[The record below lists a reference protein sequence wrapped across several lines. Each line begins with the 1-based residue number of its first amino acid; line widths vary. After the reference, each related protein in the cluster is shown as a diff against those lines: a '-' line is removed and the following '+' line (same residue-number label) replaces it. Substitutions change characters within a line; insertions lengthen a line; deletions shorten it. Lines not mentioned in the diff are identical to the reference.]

1 MVYNKYFLAL
11 VFFSSIGGIII
22 SLLSHNLEGQIVNNN
37 GENIG
42 GNTEQIKS
50 EEKEVQK
57 KEDKKEEK
65 KEKNEEEEE
74 YDDDYENGEKTE
86 FGKDINKIDIIKG
99 KLRIAA
105 SYATDNRYVYPT
117 LVAMTSLVENAGKN
131 TYYDIY
137 VMLHPEFK
145 EEFKKILKSVEIK
158 HYEHCSVI
166 FINMG
171 NKFIDQK
178 TDNRISTPAYYRL
191 ELHNLLPNVN
201 RIIWMDSD
209 TMVFEDLTNLI
220 KLDMKGKYMLGF
232 LDSVPNAIKDFGIK
246 DAIVLC
252 SGVLLI
258 DLDALRKNN
267 ITEKFNKF
275 MKEQRDKIVQHDQT
289 IINVV
294 LQNHIGKTPPKYG
307 VWAFENKAGA
317 ISHNNRQR
325 PWLKYDMNELL
336 NAYRHPAIVHFIWP
350 KPFWRK
356 RRHTFYNEWWA
367 YAKKTGYYNDI
378 YYKSPSPKLI

>member
-1 MVYNKYFLAL
+1 MVNNKYFIIL
-11 VFFSSIGGIII
+11 VFLSSISGVIV
-22 SLLSHNLEGQIVNNN
+22 SLLNHNLEKQNIKNSREN

-42 GNTEQIKS
+42 KEKS
-50 EEKEVQK
+50 KEKVNEKE
-57 KEDKKEEK
+57 EDD
-65 KEKNEEEEE
+65 NVN
-74 YDDDYENGEKTE
+74 YENGEKTE
-86 FGKDINKIDIIKG
+86 FGEDINKIDIIKG
-99 KLRIAA
+99 KLRIAT
-105 SYATDNRYVYPT
+105 SYATDNNYVYPT
-117 LVAMTSLVENAGKN
+117 LVAMTSLVEKAGKY

-145 EEFKKILKSVEIK
+145 EEYKKILKSVEIK

-171 NKFIDQK
+171 DKFKDQK
-178 TDNRISTPAYYRL
+178 TDKRISTPAYYRL

-232 LDSVPNAIKDFGIK
+232 LDSVPDAIKDFGIK
-246 DAIVLC
+246 DAIVIC

-275 MKEQRDKIVQHDQT
+275 MKENREKIVQHDQT

-294 LQNHIGKTPPKYG
+294 LQDHIGTMPPKYG
-307 VWAFENKAGA
+307 IWAFENSRSA
-317 ISHNNRQR
+317 ILYNSMQR
-325 PWLKYDMNELL
+325 PWLKYDIYELL
-336 NAYRHPAIVHFIWP
+336 KAYHHPAILHFIWP

-356 RRHTFYNEWWA
+356 REPIFNDKWWE

-378 YYKSPSPKLI
+378 YYKSPSPKLDDFD

>member
-1 MVYNKYFLAL
+1 
-11 VFFSSIGGIII
+11 
-22 SLLSHNLEGQIVNNN
+22 LLNHNLEKQNIKNSREN
-37 GENIG
+37 GENIRK
-42 GNTEQIKS
+42 EKS
-50 EEKEVQK
+50 KEKVNEKE
-57 KEDKKEEK
+57 EDD
-65 KEKNEEEEE
+65 NVN
-74 YDDDYENGEKTE
+74 YENGEKTE
-86 FGKDINKIDIIKG
+86 FGEDINKIDIIKG
-99 KLRIAA
+99 KLRIAT
-105 SYATDNRYVYPT
+105 SYATDNNYVYPT
-117 LVAMTSLVENAGKN
+117 LVAMTSLVEKAGKY

-145 EEFKKILKSVEIK
+145 EEYKKILKSVEIK

-171 NKFIDQK
+171 DKFKDQK
-178 TDNRISTPAYYRL
+178 TDKRISTPAYYRL

-232 LDSVPNAIKDFGIK
+232 LDSVPDAIKDFGIK
-246 DAIVLC
+246 DAIVIC

-275 MKEQRDKIVQHDQT
+275 MKENRDKITQHDQT

-294 LQNHIGKTPPKYG
+294 LQNHIGTMPPKYG
-307 VWAFENKAGA
+307 IWAFENSRSA
-317 ISHNNRQR
+317 ILYNSKQI
-325 PWLKYDMNELL
+325 PWLKYDIYELL
-336 NAYRHPAIVHFIWP
+336 KAYHHPAILHFIWP

-356 RRHTFYNEWWA
+356 REPVFNDKWWE
-367 YAKKTGYYNDI
+367 YAKKTGYYDDI
-378 YYKSPSPKLI
+378 YYKSPSPKLDDFD

>member
-1 MVYNKYFLAL
+1 MNSSEENK
-11 VFFSSIGGIII
+11 
-22 SLLSHNLEGQIVNNN
+22 
-37 GENIG
+37 GEN
-42 GNTEQIKS
+42 N
-50 EEKEVQK
+50 EKVKQK
-57 KEDKKEEK
+57 GKEEK
-65 KEKNEEEEE
+65 KETKKEEKEEIKEEKKETKKEDKEEESEEE
-74 YDDDYENGEKTE
+74 YDIDYENGEKTE
-86 FGKDINKIDIIKG
+86 FGEDINKIDIING
-99 KLRIAA
+99 KLRIAT

-117 LVAMTSLVENAGKN
+117 LVAMTSLVQNAGKN

-145 EEFKKILKSVEIK
+145 KENKKILKSVEIN

-171 NKFIDQK
+171 NKFKDEK

-191 ELHNLLPNVN
+191 ELQNLLPNVN

-232 LDSVPNAIKDFGIK
+232 LDSLPDAIKDFGIK

-267 ITEKFNKF
+267 VTEKFNKF

-294 LQNHIGKTPPKYG
+294 LQNHIGTMPPKYG
-307 VWAFENKAGA
+307 VWAFENDYGA
-317 ISHNNRQR
+317 RLHNNRQR
-325 PWLKYDMNELL
+325 PWLKYNMEELL
-336 NAYRHPAIVHFIWP
+336 KAYHHPAILHFIWP

-356 RRHTFYNEWWA
+356 RKHTFYNEWWDV
-367 YAKKTGYYNDI
+367 AKKTGYYDDI

>member
-1 MVYNKYFLAL
+1 MVYNKYFIVL
-11 VFFSSIGGIII
+11 VFLSSIGGIII
-22 SLLSHNLEGQIVNNN
+22 SLQSHNLEGQIVNNSREN
-37 GENIG
+37 KGEN
-42 GNTEQIKS
+42 NAKVKS
-50 EEKEVQK
+50 KEKE
-57 KEDKKEEK
+57 
-65 KEKNEEEEE
+65 NEEG
-74 YDDDYENGEKTE
+74 YDVDYENGEKTE
-86 FGKDINKIDIIKG
+86 FGEDINKIDIIKG

-137 VMLHPEFK
+137 VMIHPEFK
-145 EEFKKILKSVEIK
+145 NEFKKILKSVEK
-158 HYEHCSVI
+158 NHYEHCSVI

-171 NKFIDQK
+171 NKFEDQK
-178 TDNRISTPAYYRL
+178 TDKRISTPAYYRL

-220 KLDMKGKYMLGF
+220 KLDMKGKYILGF
-232 LDSVPNAIKDFGIK
+232 LDSLPDAIKDFGIK

-267 ITEKFNKF
+267 VTEKFNKF
-275 MKEQRDKIVQHDQT
+275 MKENRDKIVQHDQT

-294 LQNHIGKTPPKYG
+294 LQNHIGTTPPKYG
-307 VWAFENKAGA
+307 IWAFENSRDVILFNIKQ
-317 ISHNNRQR
+317 RQ
-325 PWLKYDMNELL
+325 WLKYDIKELL
-336 NAYRHPAIVHFIWP
+336 YAYHHPAILHFIWP

-356 RRHTFYNEWWA
+356 REPVFNDKWWE
-367 YAKKTGYYNDI
+367 YAKNTGYYDDI
-378 YYKSPSPKLI
+378 YYKSPSPKYDDFFGKI

>member
-1 MVYNKYFLAL
+1 MVYNKYFIIL
-11 VFFSSIGGIII
+11 VFFCSIGGVII
-22 SLLSHNLEGQIVNNN
+22 SLLNHNLERQIIKNSRENEGEDN
-37 GENIG
+37 GKV
-42 GNTEQIKS
+42 KS
-50 EEKEVQK
+50 NEKEK
-57 KEDKKEEK
+57 G
-65 KEKNEEEEE
+65 NEEE
-74 YDDDYENGEKTE
+74 YGVDYENGEKTE
-86 FGKDINKIDIIKG
+86 FGEDINKIDIIKG
-99 KLRIAA
+99 KIRIAA

-258 DLDALRKNN
+258 DLDALRRNN

-275 MKEQRDKIVQHDQT
+275 MKEKRDKIVQHDQT

-294 LQNHIGKTPPKYG
+294 LQNQLGTMPPKYG
-307 VWAFENKAGA
+307 IWAFENSRSA
-317 ISHNNRQR
+317 ILYNSKQRQ
-325 PWLKYDMNELL
+325 WLKYDINELL
-336 NAYRHPAIVHFIWP
+336 NAYHHPAILHFVWP

-356 RRHTFYNEWWA
+356 KEPVFNDKWWE
-367 YAKKTGYYNDI
+367 YAKKTGYYDDI
-378 YYKSPSPKLI
+378 YYKSPSPKYDDFY

>member
-1 MVYNKYFLAL
+1 MVYNKYFITL
-11 VFFSSIGGIII
+11 VFFSSISGVII
-22 SLLSHNLEGQIVNNN
+22 SLLNHNFERQIVKNSRENKGEDN
-37 GENIG
+37 GKVKTN
-42 GNTEQIKS
+42 
-50 EEKEVQK
+50 EKEK
-57 KEDKKEEK
+57 G
-65 KEKNEEEEE
+65 NEEE
-74 YDDDYENGEKTE
+74 DDIDYESFEKTE
-86 FGKDINKIDIIKG
+86 FGEDINKIDIIKG
-99 KLRIAA
+99 KLRIAT

-145 EEFKKILKSVEIK
+145 EEFKKILKSVEK
-158 HYEHCSVI
+158 NHYEHCSVI

-171 NKFIDQK
+171 NKFKDQK

-232 LDSVPNAIKDFGIK
+232 LDSIPDAIKDFGIK

-258 DLDALRKNN
+258 DLNALRKNN

-275 MKEQRDKIVQHDQT
+275 MKEKKDKIVQHDQT

-294 LQNHIGKTPPKYG
+294 LQNHIGKTPPIYG
-307 VWAFENKAGA
+307 IWAFENSRSA
-317 ISHNNRQR
+317 ISYNRRQR
-325 PWLKYDMNELL
+325 LWLKYDINELL
-336 NAYRHPAIVHFIWP
+336 NAYHHPAILHFIWP

-356 RRHTFYNEWWA
+356 REPVFNDKWWE

-378 YYKSPSPKLI
+378 YYNSPSPKYDDFIDII

>member
-1 MVYNKYFLAL
+1 MVYNKYFITL
-11 VFFSSIGGIII
+11 VFFSSISGVII
-22 SLLSHNLEGQIVNNN
+22 SLLNHNFERQIVKNSRENKGEDN
-37 GENIG
+37 GKVKTN
-42 GNTEQIKS
+42 
-50 EEKEVQK
+50 EKEK
-57 KEDKKEEK
+57 G
-65 KEKNEEEEE
+65 NEEEE
-74 YDDDYENGEKTE
+74 DIDYESFEKTE
-86 FGKDINKIDIIKG
+86 FGEDINKIDIIKG
-99 KLRIAA
+99 KLRIAT

-145 EEFKKILKSVEIK
+145 EEFKKILKSVEK
-158 HYEHCSVI
+158 NHYEHCSVI

-171 NKFIDQK
+171 NKFKDQK

-220 KLDMKGKYMLGF
+220 KLDMKGKFMLGF
-232 LDSVPNAIKDFGIK
+232 LDSLPDAIKDFGIK

-275 MKEQRDKIVQHDQT
+275 MKEKKDKIVQHDQT

-294 LQNHIGKTPPKYG
+294 LQNYIGKTPPKYG
-307 VWAFENKAGA
+307 IWAFENSRSA
-317 ISHNNRQR
+317 ISYNRRQR
-325 PWLKYDMNELL
+325 LWLKYDINELL
-336 NAYRHPAIVHFIWP
+336 NAYHHPAILHFIWP

-356 RRHTFYNEWWA
+356 REPVFNDKWWE

-378 YYKSPSPKLI
+378 YYNSPSPKYDDFIDII